1 MAYEKKGPVK
11 IPEAQAKL
19 MESAEKSWFI
29 LSVSLYFYNLHQ
41 LLQAGVVV
49 PLALGGETVRVNID
63 GQALQGGAAEG
74 AGEHAELARRLSEP
88 G

>member
-49 PLALGGETVRVNID
+49 PVRVNID

-74 AGEHAELARRLSEP
+74 AGEHGS
-88 G
+88 